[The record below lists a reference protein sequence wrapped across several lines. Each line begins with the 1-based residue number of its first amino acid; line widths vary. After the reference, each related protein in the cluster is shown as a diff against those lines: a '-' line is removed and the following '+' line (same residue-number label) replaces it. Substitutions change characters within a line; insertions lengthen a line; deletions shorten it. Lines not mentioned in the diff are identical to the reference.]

1 MSEVVSSMEDFWPLR
16 GDVNQVS
23 EEAVQRVQTQAKQA
37 KQVAQQIKKDKAI
50 NHHLAQFLAFLIK
63 EIKNENLITAITNT
77 FFKTTNPKDQV
88 TYLRKDVNTYVIVGF
103 FIPFFAQEAE
113 KAKIVTFYEALGW
126 REAANGLREYVQ
138 YLGKL
143 SEVYHDNVPIDQE
156 SLLELIAMIAQERL
170 SGETKHLSEEESKK
184 RILTILNSEV

>member
-63 EIKNENLITAITNT
+63 EIKNEKSDFYFNFSFEVCSVCFLQCLQYFVWASFGVVALLILV
-77 FFKTTNPKDQV
+77 K
-88 TYLRKDVNTYVIVGF
+88 
-103 FIPFFAQEAE
+103 
-113 KAKIVTFYEALGW
+113 
-126 REAANGLREYVQ
+126 
-138 YLGKL
+138 
-143 SEVYHDNVPIDQE
+143 
-156 SLLELIAMIAQERL
+156 
-170 SGETKHLSEEESKK
+170 
-184 RILTILNSEV
+184 